1 MNTNI
6 YTPSNNESLLK
17 LFKGICSGLADG
29 HALGLRLF
37 RRDLKAGFE
46 ASMLG
51 YAWTILPP
59 LASAALW
66 IFLNNQRVIKVS
78 DTGMS
83 YPAFVLIGTT
93 FWALFSESVN
103 KPIQRYKSAMSMMV
117 KLNFPREALAIASV
131 YDLVFSMTLKLVVL
145 YILLFILGGSPSL
158 SALGLIPLLVGVIFI
173 GISIGIFIAPF
184 GILFTDISRALNL
197 ALPFLMYL
205 SPVVYA
211 VNSDSFLG
219 RIQIFNPVTTWIEHG
234 RWLLGGVA
242 MSSHIGL
249 LIWTMVAAVLCFF
262 GLIMLRIALPIIV
275 ERSGS

>member
-1 MNTNI
+1 MNRKI
-6 YTPSNNESLLK
+6 YTPSNNESLIK
-17 LFKGICSGLADG
+17 LCKGILNGLAEG
-29 HALGLRLF
+29 HTLGLRLF

-66 IFLNNQRVIKVS
+66 IFLNNQRVIRVT

-93 FWALFSESVN
+93 FWTVFSESVN
-103 KPIQRYKSAMSMMV
+103 KPIQRYKGAMSMMV

-131 YDLVFSMTLKLVVL
+131 YDLLFSMTLKLVVL
-145 YILLFILGGSPSL
+145 YVLLFVLGVSPAL
-158 SALGLIPLLVGVIFI
+158 SVLGLLPLLAGVIFT

-184 GILFTDISRALNL
+184 GILFNDISRALNL

-219 RIQIFNPVTTWIEHG
+219 RLQMFNPVTTWIEHG
-234 RWLLGGVA
+234 RWLVGGVA
-242 MSSHIGL
+242 LNGHSGL
-249 LIWTMVAAVLCFF
+249 LIWTLIATLLSML

>member
-1 MNTNI
+1 MNKKI
-6 YTPSNNESLLK
+6 YTPSNNESLVK
-17 LFKGICSGLADG
+17 LFKGICNGLADG
-29 HALGLRLF
+29 HTLGLRLF

-59 LASAALW
+59 LASASLW
-66 IFLNNQRVIKVS
+66 IFLNNQRVIKVT
-78 DTGMS
+78 DTGMA

-93 FWALFSESVN
+93 FWAVFSESVN

-131 YDLVFSMTLKLVVL
+131 YDLLFSMTLKLVVL
-145 YILLFILGGSPSL
+145 YILLVVLGISPSF
-158 SALGLIPLLVGVIFI
+158 SAIGLIPLLVGVIFT

-184 GILFTDISRALNL
+184 GILFNDISRALNL

-211 VNSDSFLG
+211 INSDSFLG
-219 RIQIFNPVTTWIEHG
+219 RLQVFNPMATWIDHG
-234 RWLLGGVA
+234 RWLIGGIASPVHSA
-242 MSSHIGL
+242 LIVWIL
-249 LIWTMVAAVLCFF
+249 LASLLLLL

>member
-1 MNTNI
+1 MNRKI
-6 YTPSNNESLLK
+6 YTPSNNESLIK
-17 LFKGICSGLADG
+17 LFTGICRGLVDG
-29 HALGLRLF
+29 HTLGLRLF

-46 ASMLG
+46 ASILG

-66 IFLNNQRVIKVS
+66 VFLNNQRVIKVT

-83 YPAFVLIGTT
+83 YSAFVLIGTT
-93 FWALFSESVN
+93 FWAVFSESVN
-103 KPIQRYKSAMSMMV
+103 KPIQRYKSAMAMMV

-131 YDLVFSMTLKLVVL
+131 YDLLFSMTLKLLVL
-145 YILLFILGGSPSL
+145 YILLFALGVSPSL
-158 SALGLIPLLVGVIFI
+158 SAVGLIPLLAGVVFI

-184 GILFTDISRALNL
+184 GILFNDISRALNM

-211 VNSDSFLG
+211 VSSDSFLG
-219 RIQIFNPVTTWIEHG
+219 RIQVFNPMASWIDHG
-234 RWLLGGVA
+234 RWLIGGLAHPVHS
-242 MSSHIGL
+242 MLIVWTL
-249 LIWTMVAAVLCFF
+249 LATLMLLL